1 MNENNTFWR
10 KEYKDTSNTLE
21 EFRDVIKAYEF
32 QQDCRDYDN
41 GWRKNIYSP
50 NKSKD
55 RIRNGEAQIKRDVVL
70 SAWKNYCRESWLYR
84 VLEFI
89 GLR

>member
-1 MNENNTFWR
+1 MNESNTFWR

-21 EFRDVIKAYEF
+21 EFAEVMKKYEIK
-32 QQDCRDYDN
+32 
-41 GWRKNIYSP
+41 
-50 NKSKD
+50 
-55 RIRNGEAQIKRDVVL
+55 NGEAQIKRDVVL

>member
-1 MNENNTFWR
+1 MNENDTFWR
-10 KEYKDTSNTLE
+10 KKYKDKDNTLE
-21 EFRDVIKAYEF
+21 EFRDVIKKYKIKKKILSLAY
-32 QQDCRDYDN
+32 
-41 GWRKNIYSP
+41 
-50 NKSKD
+50 
-55 RIRNGEAQIKRDVVL
+55 GEAQIKRDVVL

>member
-1 MNENNTFWR
+1 MNESNTFWR
-10 KEYKDTSNTLE
+10 KEYKYSNMNKKEYNKTMNEWYENWFLLE
-21 EFRDVIKAYEF
+21 EAETR
-32 QQDCRDYDN
+32 
-41 GWRKNIYSP
+41 
-50 NKSKD
+50 
-55 RIRNGEAQIKRDVVL
+55 RDVVL